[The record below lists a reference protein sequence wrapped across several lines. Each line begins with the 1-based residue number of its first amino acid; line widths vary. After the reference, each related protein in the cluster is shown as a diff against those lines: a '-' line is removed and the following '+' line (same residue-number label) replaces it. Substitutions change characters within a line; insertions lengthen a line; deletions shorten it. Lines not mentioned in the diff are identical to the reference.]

1 MKRLL
6 TTVVCIIAL
15 AFVIPVPDGFSARE
29 KPGDKAL
36 TKTEIAASKAITYWT
51 KKGETSKVE
60 RWREISDAI
69 KSGYISDELVQWAA
83 DEAWKDTNANRR
95 RMIKLWTKIGRT
107 LNRLHELS
115 SPPSW
120 MGNDPW
126 GPWDDLPFDM
136 RRSIHR
142 GIPSLNDLVVTSYEN
157 SSSYMTASAGGAE
170 NVLNSGRLNNWAA
183 RNPNASA
190 TWTGKVRGIINP
202 KHTRWSDPRIAFRY
216 TFSTEKAVAGIS
228 YAVDHGNNVS
238 KRYTLDTWSNL
249 DFSESEFS
257 TWSGDLT
264 GKFYDKAPEN
274 VPNAY
279 IIGTVSRPHI
289 VGTYRAQR
297 PDDPR

>member
-29 KPGDKAL
+29 KPGDRKVQRAQR
-36 TKTEIAASKAITYWT
+36 AAEKAISYWT
-51 KKGETSKVE
+51 KKGEDSQVE
-60 RWREISDAI
+60 RWTEISDAI
-69 KSGYISDELVQWAA
+69 KKGYVSDELIEWAREYGRRLWA
-83 DEAWKDTNANRR
+83 DGPPR
-95 RMIKLWTKIGRT
+95 ILKLWKKIGRT
-107 LNRLHELS
+107 LNNLHKLS

-126 GPWDDLPFDM
+126 GPWNDLPFEM
-136 RRSIHR
+136 RRSVHH
-142 GIPSLNDLVVTSYEN
+142 GIPSLNDLVVTSHEN
-157 SSSYMTASAGGAE
+157 SSSYMTASADGAG
-170 NVLNSGRLNNWAA
+170 NVLDSESLRNWAA
-183 RNPNASA
+183 GNPNASA

-202 KHTRWSDPRIAFRY
+202 KHTGWSDPRISFRY

-228 YAVDHGNNVS
+228 YAVDHGNDVS

-264 GKFYDKAPEN
+264 GKFYDKAPGN

>member
-29 KPGDKAL
+29 KPGDRKVERAQR
-36 TKTEIAASKAITYWT
+36 AAEKAISYWT
-51 KKGETSKVE
+51 KKGEDSQVE
-60 RWREISDAI
+60 RWTEISDAI
-69 KSGYISDELVQWAA
+69 KKGYVSDELIEWAR
-83 DEAWKDTNANRR
+83 EYGRR
-95 RMIKLWTKIGRT
+95 LWDDGPPRILKLWKKIGRT
-107 LNRLHELS
+107 LNNLHKLS

-126 GPWDDLPFDM
+126 GPWDDLPFEM
-136 RRSIHR
+136 RQSVHY
-142 GIPSLNDLVVTSYEN
+142 GIPSLNDLVVTSGEN
-157 SSSYMTASAGGAE
+157 SSSYMTASAGGAG
-170 NVLNSGRLNNWAA
+170 NVLDSGRLRNWAA
-183 RNPNASA
+183 GNSNASA

-238 KRYTLDTWSNL
+238 ERYTLDTWSNL

-257 TWSGDLT
+257 TGSGDLT
-264 GKFYDKAPEN
+264 GKFYDKAPGN